1 MIPLLPIGAN
11 DFRYVLSPT
20 HLHEFKSADRIASQ
34 QPIMSLYLPEQK
46 LGTHS
51 ESLSGSHKFMLK
63 GRQTGSMHRGHSW
76 IFRAESHETMLA
88 WYNDIKVLT
97 EKRGEERNAFVRRQH
112 ARSMSAGSMTAA
124 SVASS
129 DGGLEEDEAD
139 AVPYSDEKSVRG
151 PMPETATTGAAGA
164 GVAGAAER
172 QNRPQ
177 PGGRFPSDLNVD
189 RGLHAAP
196 LSPSSGESEREIQTQ
211 SSVKQAD
218 HDALAGASSLPG
230 SGVPF
235 SNQPS
240 TSAFTTQPQTQHS
253 QPSTVA
259 PVSQP
264 SGQTYI
270 PKATHD
276 EWIAP
281 AAAGGAA
288 GVGGAALASHYRRDE
303 ALPHEPQELGNTVA
317 VEAPAPAPVPAPA
330 TSYAAV
336 PTRAPLVAAASTE
349 SPYSGRGAN
358 DYAETMSQDTAPTT
372 LASSIYAD
380 EGVSK
385 LAAGT
390 AEIERPGMPQ
400 PAKSSTTISDLHV
413 PGEYPRPS
421 AV

>member
-1 MIPLLPIGAN
+1 
-11 DFRYVLSPT
+11 
-20 HLHEFKSADRIASQ
+20 
-34 QPIMSLYLPEQK
+34 MSLYLPEQK

-51 ESLSGSHKFMLK
+51 EPLSGSHKFMLK
-63 GRQTGSMHRGHSW
+63 GRQTGGMHRGHSW

-88 WYNDIKVLT
+88 WYNDIKELT

-112 ARSMSAGSMTAA
+112 ARSMSGGSMTAA

-151 PMPETATTGAAGA
+151 PMPETATAGATGA
-164 GVAGAAER
+164 GVAGVAER

-196 LSPSSGESEREIQTQ
+196 LSPSSGESERDFQTH

-235 SNQPS
+235 SNQQP
-240 TSAFTTQPQTQHS
+240 TSAPITQHHAQQN
-253 QPSTVA
+253 QPSTTV
-259 PVSQP
+259 PISQP
-264 SGQTYI
+264 QNQAYV
-270 PKATHD
+270 PEARHD

-281 AAAGGAA
+281 AAAGGAV
-288 GVGGAALASHYRRDE
+288 GVGGAALASHYRHDE
-303 ALPHEPQELGNTVA
+303 YQPSAPQELGNTVA
-317 VEAPAPAPVPAPA
+317 AEAPTPVTALSSAPV
-330 TSYAAV
+330 TSQTAV
-336 PTRAPLVAAASTE
+336 PPRAPMVAAASTE
-349 SPYSGRGAN
+349 SPYSGRGTN
-358 DYAETMSQDTAPTT
+358 DYTETMSQDTAPTT

-385 LAAGT
+385 PAVAT
-390 AEIERPGMPQ
+390 SEIERPGLPQ

-413 PGEYPRPS
+413 PGEYPRPY
-421 AV
+421 AA